1 MNKKINKKEG
11 EELQS
16 FLKFRNRGYFV
27 KSKKGKGSYNR
38 KRIKKEELKNEIY

>member
-16 FLKFRNRGYFV
+16 FLQFRNRGYFI
-27 KSKKGKGSYNR
+27 KSKKGKGSYDRN
-38 KRIKKEELKNEIY
+38 KFKKGEIKK

>member
-16 FLKFRNRGYFV
+16 FLQFRNRGYFI
-27 KSKKGKGSYNR
+27 KSKKGKG
-38 KRIKKEELKNEIY
+38 IYDRNKFNKGGN